1 MEDVGPRFLE
11 YNESFFDYIEFVPS
25 TPGPGKIANDPTN
38 GDMHNPTTKM
48 KNFRYQYGQDWLD
61 VMVFIPEKILICSE
75 FLDSLSENELNN
87 GIIESIKAGFLGD
100 RTILDLIYV
109 DDFMKNI
116 DEIIK
121 KSIKV
126 KNSILHDD
134 IEESSE
140 RMFLNLGHTIGHLIE
155 KDSDFSVSHG
165 QAVAI
170 GILKGLEIAEKK
182 YHLDSSVKHQF
193 EDFLNKKSLKTDYK
207 FSNDNNYLKE
217 IISNDKKVSN
227 DIIKFVLIE
236 DIEKPILIDLH
247 INDLLEVLI
256 NG

>member
-1 MEDVGPRFLE
+1 
-11 YNESFFDYIEFVPS
+11 
-25 TPGPGKIANDPTN
+25 
-38 GDMHNPTTKM
+38 
-48 KNFRYQYGQDWLD
+48 
-61 VMVFIPEKILICSE
+61 
-75 FLDSLSENELNN
+75 
-87 GIIESIKAGFLGD
+87 
-100 RTILDLIYV
+100 
-109 DDFMKNI
+109 MKNI

-155 KDSDFSVSHG
+155 NDSDYSVSHG

-227 DIIKFVLIE
+227 EIIKFVLIE